1 MQGEYF
7 HDRCGATA
15 AAAAAP
21 PLRRMLDLGIPVGL
35 GTDGTRVGSY
45 NPWVTIYWAT
55 SGRTLGGSEQLPPA
69 NRLTRLEA
77 LSLFAQGSAW
87 FSREEDI
94 KGTIAPGYLADF
106 VIYDRDPLAVPDIE
120 LLRTEA
126 VLTVVNGRIVFA
138 QGTFAALNPQ
148 LPAPL
153 PAWSPVAAFGGYG
166 APGPV
171 R

>member
-1 MQGEYF
+1 MGDY
-7 HDRCGATA
+7 
-15 AAAAAP
+15 
-21 PLRRMLDLGIPVGL
+21 LLGNERPH
-35 GTDGTRVGSY
+35 
-45 NPWVTIYWAT
+45 
-55 SGRTLGGSEQLPPA
+55 LGGSEQLPPA

-94 KGTIAPGYLADF
+94 KGTLAPGYLADF
-106 VIYDRDPLAVPDIE
+106 VIYDRDPLTVPDIE

-138 QGTFAALNPQ
+138 QGTFAALNPP

-153 PAWSPVAAFGGYG
+153 RPGRRSPHSAGTERRGRCAEHQFQDTHDRLVSASILALHSRSWKYVI
-166 APGPV
+166 PQENENP
-171 R
+171 